1 MKQTFLSGATLAAL
15 VMLVAL
21 PLVFIVLQAIFP
33 HFSAGSLGDAFG
45 GIPALLAD
53 PQLPAMLGGT
63 LWIAA
68 GVALVSVMIGLP
80 LGILRGMFSL
90 PLPRLWDLL
99 FLIPFLTPPYI
110 SALSWMLALQS
121 QGYLQ
126 QLTGWQLN
134 DLLFSRSGIVLV
146 MTFNIFP
153 VVYFAVSR
161 SLLASG
167 TRLAVVARV
176 HGASAWRAFWHVTLP
191 MLSPA
196 LAAGTLLAFTLA
208 IEEFGVPAA
217 LGSRAGVVM
226 LTVGIEKKLADWPV
240 DLPGA
245 ALLSLLLMAVA
256 LFAWWL
262 QRRLVGEKEVTSVT
276 GKPGENHGASLGWMM
291 LPAVLAMAAVGGLA
305 VGVPAV
311 SMMLTSVMGTLS
323 GGVSVENVTLRH
335 FAALF
340 DQQGDAL
347 SALGTSLSLALGSA
361 LIVGALGLLAAWL
374 VMVQK
379 IKGRGMVDAL
389 SLMPAA
395 LPGVVVGVGLIL
407 LWNQPFW
414 PRSPYNTLWML
425 LLSYCCLLLPW
436 PVRYVGSALRQLGP
450 NLEPAARVHGASPLQ
465 ALRLIVLP
473 LANPPQMPPR
483 THRLLLVEVAGERWI
498 ADVGFGGQ
506 TLTAP
511 IKLLADIPQ
520 QTPHGS
526 YRLVHE
532 GDEWTLQF
540 NHHEH
545 WQSMYHF
552 DLGRQYASDY
562 VMGNFW
568 SAHWPQSHFR
578 HHLLMCRHL
587 PDGGKMTLTNFHFTH
602 WENNHVV
609 EKIDFADVSALY
621 EALQTRFG
629 LGVDDPKHGFS
640 EAALAAV
647 MAAFDTHPE
656 AGK

>member
-53 PQLPAMLGGT
+53 PQLAAMLGGT

-196 LAAGTLLAFTLA
+196 LAAGMLLAFILA

-276 GKPGENHGASLGWMM
+276 GKPGENHGASLGWMT

-473 LANPPQMPPR
+473 LVFPALLAAMLMVFAVASR
-483 THRLLLVEVAGERWI
+483 ELVTSLLLSPAGTQTVAVFIWRQFEQGS
-498 ADVGFGGQ
+498 VGQGMAMASLTLLTGLVLM
-506 TLTAP
+506 LTA
-511 IKLLADIPQ
+511 LA
-520 QTPHGS
+520 
-526 YRLVHE
+526 
-532 GDEWTLQF
+532 
-540 NHHEH
+540 
-545 WQSMYHF
+545 
-552 DLGRQYASDY
+552 
-562 VMGNFW
+562 
-568 SAHWPQSHFR
+568 
-578 HHLLMCRHL
+578 LMQRR
-587 PDGGKMTLTNFHFTH
+587 
-602 WENNHVV
+602 
-609 EKIDFADVSALY
+609 
-621 EALQTRFG
+621 TRG
-629 LGVDDPKHGFS
+629 
-640 EAALAAV
+640 
-647 MAAFDTHPE
+647 
-656 AGK
+656 